1 VPKPLQAR
9 GPPDQARK
17 SELVRGN
24 FESVVGE
31 FYGFNFTLLF
41 DEDIVYAIALFTDKM
56 LMPFNER
63 VEMLQASEYQHLE
76 LFVNDEFLQ
85 ISIDGSQANIGKLLS
100 DPVIN
105 LIRRGMGAVV
115 LNSIPDNFQLFGLS

>member
-1 VPKPLQAR
+1 MFADTVE
-9 GPPDQARK
+9 
-17 SELVRGN
+17 SELVRGD

-41 DEDIVYAIALFTDKM
+41 DEDIVYAIALFTDEM

-63 VEMLQASEYQHLE
+63 VEMSQASEYQHLE

-100 DPVIN
+100 DPLIH
-105 LIRRGMGAVV
+105 LIRGGMGAVV

>member
-1 VPKPLQAR
+1 MFADTVE
-9 GPPDQARK
+9 

-41 DEDIVYAIALFTDKM
+41 DEDIVYAIALFTDEM

-115 LNSIPDNFQLFGLS
+115 LNGIPDNFQLFGLS

>member
-1 VPKPLQAR
+1 MRSKRAWESEGTCTSSIFSSEPTRSLSPCRNLYKHAPRLTRLGRAMFADTVE
-9 GPPDQARK
+9 
-17 SELVRGN
+17 SELVRGD
-24 FESVVGE
+24 FESVVG
-31 FYGFNFTLLF
+31 
-41 DEDIVYAIALFTDKM
+41 
-56 LMPFNER
+56 
-63 VEMLQASEYQHLE
+63 E

-115 LNSIPDNFQLFGLS
+115 LNSIPDNFQL